1 MDPVTIA
8 ALLGA
13 AAISSAGA
21 YYTNQQN
28 IKYANEAN
36 AESVALANTAHQREV
51 RDLRAAG
58 LNPILSASGSGSA
71 TPQLRVPGLTNPVE
85 SVGNNANSLANAL
98 NGLTKSQIE
107 TAQAEMSSAKSEA
120 DMLARQNE
128 LDKINKQVEGLE
140 QAATYQAL
148 TDGKDPETGRTVVN
162 VGDPNF
168 AYHSVPWLNLVEQK
182 KNEIESGR
190 YLSSKEHAIYEDI
203 KSGAGTIIEGI
214 NSASGFRRAASAIRR
229 DNSAIK
235 RDNWE
240 MTRPRG
246 QQKKV
251 KQK

>member
-58 LNPILSASGSGSA
+58 LNPILSATGSGSA
-71 TPQLRVPGLTNPVE
+71 TPQLKVPGLQNPLE
-85 SVGNNANSLANAL
+85 SVGSNANSLANAL
-98 NGLTKSQIE
+98 NGLTKTQIE
-107 TAQAEMSSAKSEA
+107 TAQAEASSARSVAMMDYNDRQLSDWQLANSELE
-120 DMLARQNE
+120 LAARNE
-128 LDKINKQVEGLE
+128 
-140 QAATYQAL
+140 AL
-148 TDGKDPETGRTVVN
+148 TGRAQVTEQPQ
-162 VGDPNF
+162 GE
-168 AYHSVPWLNLVEQK
+168 AYHNLVQQY

-203 KSGAGTIIEGI
+203 KSGAGTVIEGV
-214 NSASGFRRAASAIRR
+214 NSASGWRRAASAIRR

-246 QQKKV
+246 LQKKV